1 MYTELEPVIGYRFKN
16 KELLKEALTHK
27 SFAGER
33 RGVKHNERL
42 EFLGDSILGAVVAD
56 YIYNQCPHDEEGVLS
71 KIKSNLV
78 SRRNLYLWGKQL
90 RLGRLMNLGHGE
102 LITGG
107 RERDS
112 IISNAVEA
120 VLGAVY
126 LDGGYAAAEAVI
138 LPWVRTQSLTPDVR
152 DFKSLLQEL
161 LQKKGGQTPV
171 YEVIQTVGPEH
182 DKTFTVEVS
191 LNGKSL
197 GTGKGHNKKMAEQAA
212 AQCAFERMAAPV
224 QHTAE
229 KPAAFDPFCDA
240 QVSASAL
247 EVFEK
252 LVQ

>member
-1 MYTELEPVIGYRFKN
+1 MYTDLEPIIGYCFKN

-56 YIYNQCPHDEEGVLS
+56 YIYNQCPHEEEGVLS

-78 SRRNLYLWGKQL
+78 SRRNLYVWGKEL
-90 RLGRLMNLGHGE
+90 RLGQFISLGHGE
-102 LITGG
+102 LSTGG

-120 VLGAVY
+120 VIGAVY
-126 LDGGYAAAEAVI
+126 LDGGYPAAEAVI
-138 LPWVRTQSLTPDVR
+138 LPWVRTQQLTPDVR
-152 DFKSLLQEL
+152 DFKSLLQEF
-161 LQKKGGQTPV
+161 LQKSGPRTPV

-182 DKTFTVEVS
+182 DKIFTVQVS
-191 LNGKSL
+191 LAGKPL

-212 AQCAFERMAAPV
+212 AQ
-224 QHTAE
+224 Q
-229 KPAAFDPFCDA
+229 
-240 QVSASAL
+240 AL
-247 EVFEK
+247 EK
-252 LVQ
+252 LAD